1 MVVKS
6 FRVPYHPFKKMQWSR
21 GFTLLEVLIALI
33 IMAIGSLGL
42 GQLQLISLKNNQ
54 SSYFRS
60 QANLLASDMIDRMR
74 INSSVAHLYLG
85 TVVGTDS
92 GTEAQCTQCKDP
104 STPCLPSQ
112 LVALDLC
119 GWQVQLAKLR
129 TGATAVVS
137 KHNGVYSI
145 SISWDDPAVN
155 AGVVTVVSNPSV
167 QLTLSF
173 LL

>member
-1 MVVKS
+1 MMVVKS
-6 FRVPYHPFKKMQWSR
+6 FLVPCHPFNAMQRSR

-60 QANLLASDMIDRMR
+60 QANLLAVDMMDRMR
-74 INSSVAHLYLG
+74 INSTVAHLYLG
-85 TVVGTDS
+85 TVVGTA
-92 GTEAQCTQCKDP
+92 AQCTQCQDP

-112 LVALDLC
+112 IVALDLC
-119 GWQVQLAKLR
+119 VWQVQLAKLR

-137 KHNGVYSI
+137 KNNGVYSI
-145 SISWDDPAVN
+145 SISWDDLAAN
-155 AGVVTVVSNPSV
+155 AGLMTVVSNPNV

-173 LL
+173 IL